1 MLIPDRTIRIDSYD
15 VVNGLRFPHA
25 ETIRKSSSVFV
36 CRCYGEKKKKEK
48 KKKKKE
54 RKNNVSLKILLSHS
68 SYIDNDSY

>member
-36 CRCYGEKKKKEK
+36 CRCYGEKKKKGKEEEEK
-48 KKKKKE
+48 RKKE
-54 RKNNVSLKILLSHS
+54 QCFFENPIVTLIIH
-68 SYIDNDSY
+68 